1 MIACRV
7 RREPW
12 PKLVRMP
19 SLLAFDTS
27 TEAMSIALST
37 PAGEWLHEGEG
48 GAMAS
53 ARLVPEVLALL
64 ARAGGTLEG
73 LDAIAFG
80 RGPGAFTGLR
90 TACSVAQ
97 GLALG
102 AGKPV
107 LAIDSLMLVAE
118 DALVDAPAG
127 ADCWVAMDA
136 RMDEIYAA
144 RFRREPG
151 GWHTLAEPMLL
162 GVDALNARLRA
173 EPAGTLAGSA
183 LEAFGDRL
191 QGGAARRVPRPQSRA
206 AALARLARQQWDAGR
221 VLDAALALPVY
232 VRDKV
237 ALTTA
242 EREAAREAKA
252 VS

>member
-1 MIACRV
+1 
-7 RREPW
+7 
-12 PKLVRMP
+12 MP

-37 PAGEWLHEGEG
+37 SAGEWLHEGEG

-64 ARAGGTLEG
+64 ARAGCTLEG
-73 LDAIAFG
+73 LDAIGFG

-90 TACSVAQ
+90 TAC
-97 GLALG
+97 
-102 AGKPV
+102 PV

-118 DALVDAPAG
+118 DALVDASAG
-127 ADCWVAMDA
+127 ADCWVVMDA
-136 RMDEIYAA
+136 RMDEIYAG
-144 RFRREPG
+144 RYRREPG
-151 GWHTLAEPMLL
+151 GWRTLVEPLLL
-162 GVDALNARLRA
+162 GVHALNARLRA

-191 QGGAARRVPRPQSRA
+191 QGGAARRVPLPQSRA

-221 VLDAALALPVY
+221 SLDAALALPVY
-232 VRDKV
+232 VRDNV

-242 EREAAREAKA
+242 EREAVREAKA